1 MRVAAIIL
9 IVLGVLGLLVGG
21 FRIAYPDKVI
31 DAGPVEVSVTK
42 HKEVPLPPIL
52 GAVALVAGVALLA
65 TGKRD

>member
-1 MRVAAIIL
+1 MRTAAIIL

-21 FRIAYPDKVI
+21 FRIAYPDKVV

>member
-1 MRVAAIIL
+1 MRIAAIIL

-42 HKEVPLPPIL
+42 HKTVPLPPLL
-52 GAVALVAGVALLA
+52 GGLALAAGVALLVA
-65 TGKRD
+65 GKRD